1 MVPAPVLGTPFDPP
15 PKICYNRLVALS
27 LSNHDEPKQEQAR
40 MSEIEETTPVQD
52 GRTPANATPAEAAA
66 TEEGQGRS
74 AWQTMGIILGVLV
87 FVIVISALFYGLMT
101 HPVFTAGLRDVAII
115 VLALVTMITS
125 VLLAVL
131 LFQLQSLIV
140 LLRDEIQPILQS
152 INQTTGTVRGTA
164 TFVSDAVVSPM
175 IEVAGYVSGVQKAFK
190 TLFGGS
196 GEQRASS
203 QAVGRE
209 PEATK
214 SEPVG
219 SVQDSGEP
227 TQ

>member
-1 MVPAPVLGTPFDPP
+1 
-15 PKICYNRLVALS
+15 
-27 LSNHDEPKQEQAR
+27 
-40 MSEIEETTPVQD
+40 MSEIEEARPVQD
-52 GRTPANATPAEAAA
+52 GPVAAEATPAEAAA
-66 TEEGQGRS
+66 TEAGQGMS
-74 AWQTMGIILGVLV
+74 VWQKIGIILGVV
-87 FVIVISALFYGLMT
+87 VIVIVISALFYGLMT
-101 HPVFTAGLRDVAII
+101 HPAFTAGLRDVAII

-125 VLLAVL
+125 VLLAIL

-164 TFVSDAVVSPM
+164 TFVSDSVVSPM
-175 IEVAGYVSGVQKAFK
+175 LCVAACVSGVQKALK

-196 GEQRASS
+196 GGQRASS

-209 PEATK
+209 PEITK

-219 SVQDSGEP
+219 PAQDSGEP
-227 TQ
+227 NQ

>member
-1 MVPAPVLGTPFDPP
+1 
-15 PKICYNRLVALS
+15 
-27 LSNHDEPKQEQAR
+27 
-40 MSEIEETTPVQD
+40 MSEIEGTRTVQD
-52 GRTPANATPAEAAA
+52 GPAAAEATPAEAAA
-66 TEEGQGRS
+66 TQAGQDMS
-74 AWQTMGIILGVLV
+74 VWQKIGIILGVLV
-87 FVIVISALFYGLMT
+87 FVLVISALFYGLMT
-101 HPVFTAGLRDVAII
+101 HPAFTAGLRDVAII

-175 IEVAGYVSGVQKAFK
+175 IEVAGYVSGVQKALK

-196 GEQRASS
+196 GGQRASS
-203 QAVGRE
+203 QAAGRE
-209 PEATK
+209 PEVTE

-219 SVQDSGEP
+219 PAQDSGEP